1 MAIEVSGPP
10 AAEAIIHALRESIL
24 QELPGA
30 EVEVEG
36 GGGHFMIR
44 VISQAFEG
52 KGAVDRQRLVY
63 KAITPLMAGEGAPVH
78 AIDKM
83 TCQTP

>member
-10 AAEAIIHALRESIL
+10 PAQAIIQALRESIL

-30 EVEVEG
+30 DVEVDG
-36 GGGHFMIR
+36 GGGHF
-44 VISQAFEG
+44 VINVVSEAFEG
-52 KGAVDRQRLVY
+52 KGAVDRQRMVY
-63 KAITPLMAGEGAPVH
+63 KAITPLMAGESAPVH